1 MYIHRHLQQIAFSSN
16 FGRQMRFIAGPRQTG
31 KTTIAK
37 LFLQSQATSA
47 TSLYYNWDNRKIRD
61 AYLENNHFFAKDIYN
76 VPPDKDG
83 KRWLCMDEIHKYPG
97 WKNILKD
104 FFDSYWEEVK
114 FIITGS
120 ARLDMMRQSGDSLSG
135 RYFNFRLNPVSLIEL
150 SGAAFAAPSADA
162 SDMFRDKLDSPRYLQ
177 DELLTL
183 LEFSGFPEPL
193 GSGTKRFQRRWKSAY
208 LDTLVREDLRELT
221 ALKNI
226 EKTAH
231 MMKLLPP
238 RIASPLS
245 INSLAEDLN
254 VSYATAANYLFALE
268 LGYLIFRI
276 SPYHEK
282 IARSLKK
289 GKKAYFYDWTRA
301 DNPASRFENYI
312 AVELKSRLNL
322 WEDAG
327 YGAFELNYIRNRDG
341 RETDFLIVRDQTP
354 WLLVEVKLTRS
365 AIDFHHKKNRKVLG
379 NIPFIQIVL
388 ENNIAELD
396 KDGNCQMSASRF
408 FA

>member
-1 MYIHRHLQQIAFSSN
+1 MNIERHLQKIAFSSD
-16 FGRQMRFIAGPRQTG
+16 FGRQMRFIAGPRQAG
-31 KTTIAK
+31 KTTMAK
-37 LFLQSQATSA
+37 LFLQSQAGSA
-47 TSLYYNWDNRKIRD
+47 GSLYYNWDNRKIRD
-61 AYLENNHFFAKDIYN
+61 TYLKNNHFFATDIYN
-76 VPPDKDG
+76 VPPGEDG

-104 FFDSYWEEVK
+104 FFDSYEEKVK

-135 RYFNFRLNPVSLIEL
+135 RYFNFRLNPVSLLEF
-150 SGAAFAAPSADA
+150 SGANFTAPSADA
-162 SDMFRDKLDSPRYLQ
+162 SDMFRAKLDSPRYLQ
-177 DELLTL
+177 EELLAL

-208 LDTLVREDLRELT
+208 FDTLIKEDLRELT
-221 ALKNI
+221 EVKNI
-226 EKTAH
+226 EKTAQL
-231 MMKLLPP
+231 MQILPP
-238 RIASPLS
+238 RVASPLS
-245 INSLAEDLN
+245 INALAEDLN
-254 VSYATAANYLFALE
+254 VSYATAANYLYALE

-276 SPYHEK
+276 SPYHKK

-301 DNPASRFENYI
+301 GNPASRFENHI
-312 AVELKSRLNL
+312 AVELKSRINL

-327 YGAFELNYIRNRDG
+327 YGIFELNYIRNRDG
-341 RETDFLIVRDQTP
+341 RETDFLIVRDQNP
-354 WLLVEVKLTRS
+354 WLLVEVKLSRT
-365 AIDFHHKKNRKVLG
+365 AIDYHHKKNRKALG
-379 NIPFIQIVL
+379 NIPFVQIVL

-396 KDGNCQMSASRF
+396 PEGNCQMSASRF